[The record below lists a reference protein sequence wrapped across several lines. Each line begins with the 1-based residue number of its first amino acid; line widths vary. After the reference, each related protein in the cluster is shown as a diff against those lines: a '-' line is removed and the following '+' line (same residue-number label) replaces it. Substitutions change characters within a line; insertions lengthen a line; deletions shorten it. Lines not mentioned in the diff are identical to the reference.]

1 MKQPISSEP
10 TVKPSPASL
19 SANADRSPSCVPFTA
34 PLS

>member
-19 SANADRSPSCVPFTA
+19 SAKAVFKPSCVPLTA